1 MDTPLREEHGPRR
14 RRGSFEAEII
24 FNLSRDEAEILA
36 KAIRPEA
43 EDIPSKRV
51 SVEIE
56 ALDRGLRLRIR
67 AVDLTALRAALNS
80 FIRFV
85 DAALTSMRKVSS
97 QHSIG
102 NSS

>member
-1 MDTPLREEHGPRR
+1 MDTPLREEPGRRR
-14 RRGSFEAEII
+14 RRGSFEAEIVLH
-24 FNLSRDEAEILA
+24 LSGEEAEILA
-36 KAIRPEA
+36 KAVRPEA

-56 ALDRGLRLRIR
+56 ALDEELRLRVA

-80 FIRFV
+80 FIRFL
-85 DAALTSMRKVSS
+85 DSALTSMRRVSS
-97 QHSIG
+97 QNSIG